1 MSENTQE
8 KENEKQSEW
17 RKRECGAL
25 WKREGRSQNFLS
37 GYVKVGEFGIEK
49 EVKLVVFTNKYK
61 KENAKAPD
69 FVVYESTDLTP
80 SAEVKTE
87 SATAESAT
95 AESATAESSDNIPD
109 LLAE

>member
-8 KENEKQSEW
+8 KQNEKQSEW

-80 SAEVKTE
+80 SAEAETE
-87 SATAESAT
+87 TEAATPET
-95 AESATAESSDNIPD
+95 SDNIPD
-109 LLAE
+109 LLDE